1 MTYLPGKDLLPL
13 YEKALENQAAGAPLA
28 KPTGRQRKIQG
39 ALLPV
44 AWLSMFWH
52 ICPIMALVKIH
63 YAKLIF
69 C

>member
-1 MTYLPGKDLLPL
+1 MKYLQDNDPL
-13 YEKALENQAAGAPLA
+13 ALYDKSLENQAAGPLLA
-28 KPTGRQRKIQG
+28 KPGRKRKIKG
-39 ALLPV
+39 VLLPA

-63 YAKLIF
+63 YAKLMF